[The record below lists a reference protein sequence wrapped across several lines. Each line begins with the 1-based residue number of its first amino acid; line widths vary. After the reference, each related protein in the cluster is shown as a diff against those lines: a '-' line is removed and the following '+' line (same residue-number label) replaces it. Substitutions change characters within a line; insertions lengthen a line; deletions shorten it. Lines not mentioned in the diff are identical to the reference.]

1 MKYGS
6 LSRHGVPRKTAGEQ
20 LRSDMLMVIITCS
33 LVHLISVFFKVL
45 FAPLRYLTMSREQ
58 MEREEFAQSRKK
70 IEARELRA
78 LGFRQDDDD
87 PMVQYTARF
96 IESPE
101 AYVGDEENDTY
112 RQWHEDWS
120 KGYVVDADL
129 RWAPDVYKGGS
140 FNPAFLSYLEL
151 QLGNLRGL
159 QKGIFVNTI
168 RKYYPEFTA
177 DLSVISSEIEQLRK
191 RSTERELRNE
201 LEAKIRKY
209 GLTDKC
215 AKELAGAGLTAQET
229 VNRAKVVKRCL
240 ERDFIQSASLCIAE
254 NGIDPDSDDASMVN
268 YLMSNAYLPRSIV
281 MSFIRK
287 EINERQME
295 KLISFA
301 KTTIE
306 TMDSTYLFQ
315 KSNGVSAFETLMNE
329 KLHDLKIAYRRQNT
343 AKAVWED

>member
-6 LSRHGVPRKTAGEQ
+6 LSRNSVPRKTAGEQ
-20 LRSDMLMVIITCS
+20 LRSDMFAVIITCS
-33 LVHLISVFFKVL
+33 LVHLISVFFKAL
-45 FAPLRYLTMSREQ
+45 FSPLRYLTMSREQ
-58 MEREEFAQSRKK
+58 IEREEFASSRKK
-70 IEARELRA
+70 IEARELRT
-78 LGFRQDDDD
+78 LGFRQDESD
-87 PMVQYTARF
+87 PLIQYTARF

-101 AYVGDEENDTY
+101 AYAGEEENDTY

-140 FNPAFLSYLEL
+140 FNPAFLNYLEL

-159 QKGIFVNTI
+159 QKGVFVNTI

-177 DLSVISSEIEQLRK
+177 DLSVISDEIEQLRK

-201 LEAKIRKY
+201 LEAKIRKF
-209 GLTDKC
+209 GLTEKC
-215 AKELAGAGLTAQET
+215 ARELAGAGLTAQET

-240 ERDFIQSASLCIAE
+240 EKDFIQSASLCIAE

-268 YLMSNAYLPRSIV
+268 YLMSNAFLPRSVVI
-281 MSFIRK
+281 SFIRK
-287 EINERQME
+287 EIDEKQVE

-301 KTTIE
+301 STTIE
-306 TMDSTYLFQ
+306 TLGSNYLFT
-315 KSNGVSAFETLMNE
+315 KSNGTCAFEALMNE
-329 KLHDLKIAYRRQNT
+329 KLNELKTNTRRMNS
-343 AKAVWED
+343 AKAVWEE